1 MITLLKTAS
10 VASSSVKASLWVLVA
25 KFGDRLPVEA
35 SLVQLNFFFPLY
47 SFRNIKQL
55 WKTTMT
61 FQLRTWQE
69 GKGVASQDI

>member
-10 VASSSVKASLWVLVA
+10 VASSSVKASLWVLVV

-35 SLVQLNFFFPLY
+35 SLVQLNFFFLY
-47 SFRNIKQL
+47 SFHNIKQL